1 MDPQR
6 VKCPTCVVPG
16 GKPCAGETSPRL
28 CVLIETRKDY
38 RVLALRLAGE
48 PEPEHFRRA
57 AACPHRE
64 CGVGCELTRCLAGK
78 GDRDGGSHTTLLHC
92 VECVRGS

>member
-1 MDPQR
+1 MTDLESTMREWLSDPD
-6 VKCPTCVVPG
+6 P
-16 GKPCAGETSPRL
+16 L
-28 CVLIETRKDY
+28 
-38 RVLALRLAGE
+38 
-48 PEPEHFRRA
+48 RRA
-57 AACPHRE
+57 HARMRIDAGFDAVAEPTATAAPNVYRAAVECPHRE